1 VNIFF
6 WRKKKLLL
14 NEEDNRL
21 IVKSIRQAEKNT
33 SGEIRVF
40 IESRCSWM
48 DSMNR
53 AAEIFFSLEMQKTE
67 LRNAVL
73 VYVAIK
79 DRQVAL
85 FGDEGIHNKLGDVYW
100 NEKVAEMIS
109 SFQNEDYGKGVA
121 ECVIQVGE
129 ALHLHFP
136 YMGNADKNE
145 LPDEIVFG
153 K

>member
-53 AAEIFFSLEMQKTE
+53 AAEIFFSLEMQ
-67 LRNAVL
+67 
-73 VYVAIK
+73 
-79 DRQVAL
+79 VAL

-129 ALHLHFP
+129 ALHQHFP